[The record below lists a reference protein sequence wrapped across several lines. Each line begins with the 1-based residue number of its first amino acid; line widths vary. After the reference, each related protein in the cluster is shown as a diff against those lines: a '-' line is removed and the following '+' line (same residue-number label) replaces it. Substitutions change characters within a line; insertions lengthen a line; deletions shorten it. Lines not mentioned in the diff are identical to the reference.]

1 MNEIRFYI
9 SEHLEFVV
17 ITQGILRFDE
27 HCHTKNLVISAILS
41 GTAKLTLNKK
51 ERTLSKGEVFS
62 LLPYENH
69 SIKSS
74 APVDMVSMCI
84 SKELL
89 SVDEDRL
96 SALFTSAV
104 NGLWSE
110 EKLACDDIKQL
121 LISTALTVCS
131 AARDIVCEQDE
142 LLTCDRSRLETV
154 PETEEDIESLA
165 ENSYMSKYHYIR
177 RFKSIAGLTPNRFR
191 VQNRIRKAQQ
201 MLRNGKDL
209 TETALDMGFYDQSHF
224 NKYFKRIV
232 GIAPGDYIR
241 SLRNFL
247 QE

>member
-121 LISTALTVCS
+121 LISTALTVFS
-131 AARDIVCEQDE
+131 AARDMVCEQDE

-177 RFKSIAGLTPNRFR
+177 RFKRIAGLTPNRFR